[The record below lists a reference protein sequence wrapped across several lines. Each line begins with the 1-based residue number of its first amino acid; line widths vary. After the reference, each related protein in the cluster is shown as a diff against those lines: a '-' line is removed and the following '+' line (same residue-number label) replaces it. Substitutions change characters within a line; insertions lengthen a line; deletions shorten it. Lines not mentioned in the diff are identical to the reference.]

1 MKTIDCFIP
10 WQSDEQVK
18 GTLENLQA
26 EPQVQSVNFL
36 REDGPGNTRTIRYI
50 AETATAPYTL
60 LYIKYDTLQLGYH
73 ALTRLLTIAED
84 SQALM
89 MYSDHMTIGARS
101 KEQGTKENQKAE
113 QSSCSLP
120 PAPCP
125 LIDYQLGSVRDDF
138 QMGSVLLF
146 RTEVLKE
153 YVAQENLHNYQFAAL
168 YDLRLFISRKQLPLH
183 IDEFLYTEVE
193 RDTRLSGEKQ
203 FDYVDPRNR
212 SRQVEMERACTR
224 HLRAMNAYLHGD
236 EYDEVNLSEGE
247 FAVEASVIIP
257 VRNRER
263 TIEDA
268 IRSALSQETSFPFN
282 VIVIDNHS
290 TDGTTEIIERV
301 KSEELRVKSEELRV
315 KNKSN
320 NPEDKSN
327 SDSSL
332 FTLHSSLQTSDSSL
346 FTLHSSLIHL
356 IPDRNDLGIGGCWNM
371 AVHHPQV
378 GRFVVQLDSDDLY
391 SSPHTL
397 QRMVDA
403 FYAEGA
409 AMVIGSYRMCDFQL
423 NTLPPGLIDHR
434 EWTLQNGRN
443 NALRINGLGAPR
455 AFFTPVLRELQI
467 PNTSYGEDYALGLMI
482 SRRYRIG
489 RIFDEV
495 YLCRRWEGN
504 SDAALSQDKI
514 NKNNTYKDHLRTLEI
529 KARQQLNQLWQHIVT
544 EEEIDAFFQKELQ
557 EWPEAAER
565 YKALEEV
572 KSEELRVKNEN
583 NKQGS
588 EGISDS
594 SLFTLHSSLQS
605 SDSSLFTLHSSFI
618 CQWNPARIVSTG
630 AAIDK
635 KSISERPCFLCDNNR
650 PKEQHKLMT
659 EKHYQILVNPYP
671 ILPQHFTI
679 PMRRHTP
686 QSIYSSFGTLR
697 RMAWNMPK
705 HIVFY
710 NGPLC
715 GASCPDHMH
724 LQAGSRGIVPLE
736 RDWTMYEKNLRKLYP
751 LTGEQMASMEEAG
764 NVGSRPGL
772 YLLEGYACPVF
783 VIRSLPA
790 ESDSILCQ
798 RVYKALPVVG
808 DEAEPRLNIVCW
820 RQEGT
825 SSRPDEIVTLIFPR
839 SKHRPDCYY
848 AEGKEQLMIS
858 PGALDMC
865 GLFITPREQD
875 FKALTAEK
883 AAAILKEVTLSEEEL
898 KPIIESL
905 SDKPQT
911 TDPTQPPF
919 KGEEFSPF
927 KGELERVRGWV
938 GSSVSVGI
946 MKETAIR
953 FCMNNVYTAKGNEV
967 VGEQTAEYTEGG
979 IRWRDNVYQELTF
992 RPQEESLPLKGVGGS
1007 FTLHGV
1013 TIGQRFHWE
1022 RQESQTFQGIL
1033 KLVVD
1038 EDKIVA
1044 INILPVE
1051 DYLTSVISSE
1061 MKGSCSLEFLK
1072 AAAVISR
1079 SWLYAQM
1086 QRRQEKADG
1095 PAPFFSFVKGEG
1107 ESIRWYDR
1115 EDHTI
1120 FDVCADDHCQR
1131 YQGITRASNPQVAEA
1146 VNATRGQVLMYEG
1159 KICDTRFG
1167 KCCGGQTNE
1176 YQYCW
1181 ENIEVPYLR
1190 SVKDPFC
1197 NTHDTQILRQVLND
1211 YDLETRD
1218 FYEWTEELSQED
1230 IHDRITAHL
1239 KMDLGPILA
1248 LEIVEKGPGGH
1259 ISKLRI
1265 VGKEKSF
1272 IVGKELEIRRMLSA
1286 STLKSS
1292 AFTVETKN
1300 VRNSIPGRFILHGHG
1315 WGHGVG
1321 LCQIGAAVMGEQ
1333 GYSYKKIL
1341 KHYYTDVQI
1350 TKL

>member
-1 MKTIDCFIP
+1 MANRVDCFIP

-18 GTLENLQA
+18 GTLDELLADENVK
-26 EPQVQSVNFL
+26 EVNFL
-36 REDGPGNTRTIRYI
+36 REEGIGSTKTIRFI

-60 LYIKYDTLQLGYH
+60 LYCKYDALQLGYH

-89 MYSDHMTIGARS
+89 LFSDHYTLTPNGERRS
-101 KEQGTKENQKAE
+101 M
-113 QSSCSLP
+113 
-120 PAPCP
+120 P
-125 LIDYQLGSVRDDF
+125 LISCQLGSVRDDF

-193 RDTRLSGEKQ
+193 RDTRLSGQKQ

-212 SRQVEMERACTR
+212 SRQIEMERACTR
-224 HLRAMNAYLHGD
+224 HLRALNAYLHGD
-236 EYDEVNLSEGE
+236 EYDEINLSEGE
-247 FAVEASVIIP
+247 FAVEASVVIP

-263 TIEDA
+263 TIRDA
-268 IRSALSQETSFPFN
+268 IRSVLEQETTFPFN
-282 VIVIDNHS
+282 LIVVDNGS
-290 TDGTTEIIERV
+290 ADGTTEAIDEFSADERV
-301 KSEELRVKSEELRV
+301 
-315 KNKSN
+315 
-320 NPEDKSN
+320 
-327 SDSSL
+327 
-332 FTLHSSLQTSDSSL
+332 
-346 FTLHSSLIHL
+346 IHI

-391 SSPHTL
+391 SSPQTL

-434 EWTLQNGRN
+434 EWTLLNGRN

-467 PNTSYGEDYALGLMI
+467 PNTSYGYALGLMI

-489 RIFDEV
+489 RIYDEL

-529 KARQQLNQLWQHIVT
+529 KARQQLNLLWQHKVT
-544 EEEIDAFFQKELQ
+544 EEELEAFFQKELQ

-565 YKALEEV
+565 YKALEEGV
-572 KSEELRVKNEN
+572 QTKELPLGEMMMAA
-583 NKQGS
+583 Q
-588 EGISDS
+588 
-594 SLFTLHSSLQS
+594 F
-605 SDSSLFTLHSSFI
+605 
-618 CQWNPARIVSTG
+618 NPARIVSTG

-635 KSISERPCFLCDNNR
+635 KTISERPCFLCDNNR
-650 PKEQHKLMT
+650 PKKQHKLMT

-697 RMAWNMPK
+697 KMAWDMPK

-736 RDWTMYEKNLRKLYP
+736 RDWTMYEKGLRKLYP
-751 LTGEQMASMEEAG
+751 LTGEQTASMEEAG
-764 NVGSRPGL
+764 NVGSRCGL

-783 VIRSLPA
+783 VIRSLPT
-790 ESDSILCQ
+790 ESDSLLCQ
-798 RVYKALPVVG
+798 RVYKALPVIG
-808 DEAEPRLNIVCW
+808 DETEPRLNIVCW
-820 RQEGT
+820 RQEG
-825 SSRPDEIVTLIFPR
+825 SASRPDEIVTLIFPR

-848 AEGKEQLMIS
+848 AEGKEQLLIS

-875 FKALTAEK
+875 FEALTAEK
-883 AAAILKEVTLSEEEL
+883 AASILKEVTLSEEEL
-898 KPIIESL
+898 KPIITQL
-905 SDKPQT
+905 TDKAEGT
-911 TDPTQPPF
+911 ATD
-919 KGEEFSPF
+919 GEEKKDDMPAINQ
-927 KGELERVRGWV
+927 V
-938 GSSVSVGI
+938 VSVGI
-946 MKETAIR
+946 MKDTAIR
-953 FCMNNVYTAKGNEV
+953 FCMNNPYQAKGTEV
-967 VGEQTAEYTEGG
+967 TGEQIAEYTEGG
-979 IRWRDNVYQELTF
+979 IRWKDNVYQELTF
-992 RPQEESLPLKGVGGS
+992 RPQEDAAS

-1013 TIGQRFHWE
+1013 TIGQKFHWE
-1022 RQESQTFQGIL
+1022 RQESQTFSGIL

-1061 MKGSCSLEFLK
+1061 MKSSCSLEFLK

-1086 QRRQEKADG
+1086 QRRQERAG
-1095 PAPFFSFVKGEG
+1095 QPAPFFTFVKGEG

-1131 YQGITRASNPQVAEA
+1131 YQGITRANNPKVEEA
-1146 VNATRGQVLMYEG
+1146 VNATRGQVLMYDG

-1190 SVKDPFC
+1190 SVKDPYC
-1197 NTHDTQILRQVLND
+1197 NTSDKKILRQVLND

-1218 FYEWTEELSQED
+1218 FYEWTEELSQEEV
-1230 IHDRITAHL
+1230 HDRICKHL
-1239 KMDLGPILA
+1239 KMELGPIMGM
-1248 LEIVEKGPGGH
+1248 EIVEKGPGGH

-1265 VGKEKSF
+1265 VGKDKSF
-1272 IVGKELEIRRMLSA
+1272 IVGKELEIRRMLST

-1300 VRNSIPGRFILHGHG
+1300 VRGGVPQRFILHGYG

-1350 TKL
+1350 KRLS

>member
-1 MKTIDCFIP
+1 MLHIDCFIP
-10 WQSDEQVK
+10 WQSDEQA
-18 GTLENLQA
+18 GETLESLKA

-36 REDGPGNTRTIRYI
+36 REEGPGNTRTIKRI

-60 LYIKYDTLQLGYH
+60 LYCKYDTLQLGYH

-89 MYSDHMTIGARS
+89 MYSDHY
-101 KEQGTKENQKAE
+101 
-113 QSSCSLP
+113 SLSP
-120 PAPCP
+120 DGERHAMP

-138 QMGSVLLF
+138 QMGSLLLF

-193 RDTRLSGEKQ
+193 HDTRLSGEKQ

-224 HLRAMNAYLHGD
+224 HLRALNAYLHGD
-236 EYDEVNLSEGE
+236 EYDEVNFSEGE
-247 FAVEASVIIP
+247 FAVEASVVIP

-263 TIEDA
+263 TIRDA
-268 IRSALSQETSFPFN
+268 IRSVLEQETTFPFN
-282 VIVIDNHS
+282 LIVVDNGS
-290 TDGTTEIIERV
+290 TDGTTEAIDEFSADERV
-301 KSEELRVKSEELRV
+301 IHII
-315 KNKSN
+315 
-320 NPEDKSN
+320 PE
-327 SDSSL
+327 
-332 FTLHSSLQTSDSSL
+332 
-346 FTLHSSLIHL
+346 
-356 IPDRNDLGIGGCWNM
+356 RNDLGIGGCWNT
-371 AVHHPQV
+371 AVHHPLV

-391 SSPHTL
+391 SSPQTL

-489 RIFDEV
+489 RIYDEV

-529 KARQQLNQLWQHIVT
+529 KARQQLNLLWQHNVT
-544 EEEIDAFFQKELQ
+544 EEEIEAFFQKELQ
-557 EWPEAAER
+557 DWPEAAER
-565 YKALEEV
+565 YKALEEGV
-572 KSEELRVKNEN
+572 QTKELPLGE
-583 NKQGS
+583 
-588 EGISDS
+588 
-594 SLFTLHSSLQS
+594 TMMAA
-605 SDSSLFTLHSSFI
+605 
-618 CQWNPARIVSTG
+618 QWNPARIVSTG

-635 KSISERPCFLCDNNR
+635 KTISERPCFLCDNNR

-697 RMAWNMPK
+697 KMAWDMPK

-724 LQAGSRGIVPLE
+724 LQAGSRGIAPLE
-736 RDWTMYEKNLRKLYP
+736 RDWTMYEKGLRKLYP

-764 NVGSRPGL
+764 NVGNRPGL

-783 VIRSLPA
+783 VIRSLPT
-790 ESDSILCQ
+790 ESDSLLCQ
-798 RVYKALPVVG
+798 RVYKALPVIG
-808 DEAEPRLNIVCW
+808 DETEPRLNIVCW
-820 RQEGT
+820 REKGT
-825 SSRPDEIVTLIFPR
+825 ASRPDEIVTLIFPR

-848 AEGKEQLMIS
+848 AKGKEQLLIS

-875 FKALTAEK
+875 FEALTAEK
-883 AAAILKEVTLSEEEL
+883 AASILKEVTLSEEEL
-898 KPIIESL
+898 KPIITQL
-905 SDKPQT
+905 TDKAEGAA
-911 TDPTQPPF
+911 TD
-919 KGEEFSPF
+919 GEEKKDDMPAINQ
-927 KGELERVRGWV
+927 V
-938 GSSVSVGI
+938 VSVGI
-946 MKETAIR
+946 MKDTAIR
-953 FCMNNVYTAKGNEV
+953 FCMNSPYQAKGTEV
-967 VGEQTAEYTEGG
+967 TGEQIAEYTEGG
-979 IRWRDNVYQELTF
+979 IRWKDNVYQELTF
-992 RPQEESLPLKGVGGS
+992 RPQEDAAS

-1013 TIGQRFHWE
+1013 TIGQKFHWE
-1022 RQESQTFQGIL
+1022 RQESQTFSGIL

-1061 MKGSCSLEFLK
+1061 MKSSCSLEFLK

-1086 QRRQEKADG
+1086 QRRQERAG
-1095 PAPFFSFVKGEG
+1095 QPAPFFTFVKGEG

-1146 VNATRGQVLMYEG
+1146 VNATRGQVLMYDG

-1176 YQYCW
+1176 YKYCW

-1190 SVKDPFC
+1190 SVKDPYC
-1197 NTHDTQILRQVLND
+1197 NTSDKKILRQVLND

-1218 FYEWTEELSQED
+1218 FYEWTEELSQEE
-1230 IHDRITAHL
+1230 IHERITSHL
-1239 KMDLGPILA
+1239 KMDLGPILN

-1265 VGKEKSF
+1265 VGKDKAF
-1272 IVGKELEIRRMLSA
+1272 IIGKELEIRRLLST
-1286 STLKSS
+1286 SHLKSS

-1300 VRNSIPGRFILHGHG
+1300 VRGGVPQRFVLHGRG

-1321 LCQIGAAVMGEQ
+1321 LCQIGAAVMGER
-1333 GYSYKKIL
+1333 GFSYKQIL
-1341 KHYYTDVQI
+1341 KHYYTNVEI
-1350 TKL
+1350 SS

>member
-1 MKTIDCFIP
+1 MKYIDCFIP
-10 WQSDEQVK
+10 WQSDKQVK
-18 GTLENLQA
+18 DTIESLKA

-36 REDGPGNTRTIRYI
+36 REEGPGNTRTIKRI

-60 LYIKYDTLQLGYH
+60 LYCKYDTLQLGYH

-89 MYSDHMTIGARS
+89 MYSDHY
-101 KEQGTKENQKAE
+101 
-113 QSSCSLP
+113 SLSP
-120 PAPCP
+120 DGERHAMP

-138 QMGSVLLF
+138 QMGSLLLF

-193 RDTRLSGEKQ
+193 HDTRLSGEKQ

-224 HLRAMNAYLHGD
+224 HLRALNAYLHGD
-236 EYDEVNLSEGE
+236 EYDEVNFSEGE
-247 FAVEASVIIP
+247 FAVEASVVIP

-263 TIEDA
+263 TIRDA
-268 IRSALSQETSFPFN
+268 IRSVLEQETTFPFN
-282 VIVIDNHS
+282 LIVVDNGS
-290 TDGTTEIIERV
+290 TDGTTEAIDEFSADERV
-301 KSEELRVKSEELRV
+301 IHII
-315 KNKSN
+315 
-320 NPEDKSN
+320 PE
-327 SDSSL
+327 
-332 FTLHSSLQTSDSSL
+332 
-346 FTLHSSLIHL
+346 
-356 IPDRNDLGIGGCWNM
+356 RNDLGIGGCWNT
-371 AVHHPQV
+371 AVHHPLV

-391 SSPHTL
+391 SSPQTL

-455 AFFTPVLRELQI
+455 AFFTPVLRALQI

-489 RIFDEV
+489 RIYDEV

-529 KARQQLNQLWQHIVT
+529 KARQQLNLLWQHNVT
-544 EEEIDAFFQKELQ
+544 EEEIEAFFQKELQ
-557 EWPEAAER
+557 DWPEAAER
-565 YKALEEV
+565 YKALEEGV
-572 KSEELRVKNEN
+572 QTKELPFGETMMAA
-583 NKQGS
+583 Q
-588 EGISDS
+588 
-594 SLFTLHSSLQS
+594 F
-605 SDSSLFTLHSSFI
+605 
-618 CQWNPARIVSTG
+618 NPARIVSTG

-635 KSISERPCFLCDNNR
+635 KTISERPCFLCDNNR

-697 RMAWNMPK
+697 KMAWDMPK

-736 RDWTMYEKNLRKLYP
+736 RDWTMYEKGLRKLYP

-764 NVGSRPGL
+764 NVGNRPGL

-783 VIRSLPA
+783 VIRSLPT
-790 ESDSILCQ
+790 ESDSLLCQ
-798 RVYKALPVVG
+798 RVYKALPVIG
-808 DEAEPRLNIVCW
+808 DETEPRLNIVCW
-820 RQEGT
+820 REKGT
-825 SSRPDEIVTLIFPR
+825 ASRPDEIVTLIFPR

-848 AEGKEQLMIS
+848 AEGKEQLLIS

-875 FKALTAEK
+875 FEALTAEK
-883 AAAILKEVTLSEEEL
+883 AASILKEVTLSEEEL
-898 KPIIESL
+898 KPIITQL
-905 SDKPQT
+905 TDKAEET
-911 TDPTQPPF
+911 ATD
-919 KGEEFSPF
+919 GEEKKDDMPAINQ
-927 KGELERVRGWV
+927 V
-938 GSSVSVGI
+938 VSVGI
-946 MKETAIR
+946 MKDTAIR
-953 FCMNNVYTAKGNEV
+953 FCMNSPYQAKGTEV
-967 VGEQTAEYTEGG
+967 TGEQIAEYTEGG
-979 IRWRDNVYQELTF
+979 IRWKDNVYQELTF

-1013 TIGQRFHWE
+1013 TIGQKFHWE
-1022 RQESQTFQGIL
+1022 RQESQTFSGIL

-1061 MKGSCSLEFLK
+1061 MKSSCSLEFLK

-1086 QRRQEKADG
+1086 QRRQERAG
-1095 PAPFFSFVKGEG
+1095 QPAPFFTFVKGDG

-1146 VNATRGQVLMYEG
+1146 VNATRGQVLMYDG
-1159 KICDTRFG
+1159 KVCDTRFG

-1190 SVKDPFC
+1190 SVKDPYC
-1197 NTHDTQILRQVLND
+1197 NTNDTQILRQVLND
-1211 YDLETRD
+1211 YDLETHD
-1218 FYEWTEELSQED
+1218 FYEWTEELSQEE
-1230 IHDRITAHL
+1230 IHERITSHL
-1239 KMDLGPILA
+1239 KMDLGPILG

-1265 VGKEKSF
+1265 VGKDKAF
-1272 IVGKELEIRRMLSA
+1272 IIGKELEIRRLLST
-1286 STLKSS
+1286 SHLKSS
-1292 AFTVETKN
+1292 AFAVETKN
-1300 VRNSIPGRFILHGHG
+1300 VRGGVPQRFVLHGRG

-1321 LCQIGAAVMGEQ
+1321 LCQIGAAVMGER
-1333 GYSYKKIL
+1333 GFSYKQIL

-1350 TKL
+1350 KRLS

>member
-1 MKTIDCFIP
+1 MNYIDCFIP
-10 WQSDEQVK
+10 WQNDEQVK
-18 GTLENLQA
+18 GTLENLTA
-26 EPQVQSVNFL
+26 DPNVQSVNLL
-36 REDGPGNTRTIRYI
+36 REDGPGNTRTIKSI
-50 AETATAPYTL
+50 AEKATAPYTL
-60 LYIKYDTLQLGYH
+60 LYTKYDTLQLGYH
-73 ALTRLLTIAED
+73 ALTRLITIAED
-84 SQALM
+84 SGALM
-89 MYSDHMTIGARS
+89 IYSDHY
-101 KEQGTKENQKAE
+101 
-113 QSSCSLP
+113 SLTPALSEREGDESQQVP
-120 PAPCP
+120 PPLEGKGEAFP

-146 RTEVLKE
+146 RTEALKA
-153 YVAQENLHNYQFAAL
+153 YVSQENLHNYQFAAL
-168 YDLRLFISRKQLPLH
+168 YDLRLFISREQLPLH
-183 IDEFLYTEVE
+183 VDEFLYTEVE
-193 RDTRLSGEKQ
+193 HDTRLSGQKQ

-212 SRQVEMERACTR
+212 NRQVEMERACTR
-224 HLRAMNAYLHGD
+224 HLRALNAYLHGD
-236 EYDEVNLSEGE
+236 EYDEVNFSEGE
-247 FAVEASVIIP
+247 FAVEASVVIP

-263 TIEDA
+263 TIRDA
-268 IRSALSQETSFPFN
+268 IRSALTQETTFPFN

-290 TDGTTEIIERV
+290 TDGTTEVIEKV
-301 KSEELRVKSEELRV
+301 
-315 KNKSN
+315 
-320 NPEDKSN
+320 
-327 SDSSL
+327 
-332 FTLHSSLQTSDSSL
+332 QSDSSL
-346 FTLHSSLIHL
+346 FTLHSSLIHI
-356 IPDRNDLGIGGCWNM
+356 IPERNDLGIGGCWNT
-371 AVHHPQV
+371 AVHHPLV

-489 RIFDEV
+489 RIYDEV

-529 KARQQLNQLWQHIVT
+529 KARQQLNLLWQHNVT
-544 EEEIDAFFQKELQ
+544 EEEIEAFFQKELE

-565 YKALEEV
+565 YKALENV
-572 KSEELRVKNEN
+572 QTK
-583 NKQGS
+583 
-588 EGISDS
+588 
-594 SLFTLHSSLQS
+594 TLAWGQEAMPNVQCSM
-605 SDSSLFTLHSSFI
+605 FNV
-618 CQWNPARIVSTG
+618 QWNPARIVST
-630 AAIDK
+630 AASIDK

-679 PMRRHTP
+679 PMRRHRP

-697 RMAWNMPK
+697 KMAWDMPK

-736 RDWTMYEKNLRKLYP
+736 RDWTMYEKDLKKLYP

-790 ESDSILCQ
+790 ESDSLLCQ
-798 RVYKALPVVG
+798 RVYKALPIVG
-808 DEAEPRLNIVCW
+808 DESEPRLNIVCW

-883 AAAILKEVTLSEEEL
+883 AVSILQEVTLSEEEL

-905 SDKPQT
+905 S
-911 TDPTQPPF
+911 PTLS
-919 KGEEFSPF
+919 KGEGEEFQHITPPLEG
-927 KGELERVRGWV
+927 KGEAV
-938 GSSVSVGI
+938 GSVSVGI
-946 MKETAIR
+946 MKDAVIR
-953 FCMNNVYTAKGNEV
+953 FCMNSPYQAKGNEV
-967 VGEQTAEYTEGG
+967 EGEQVAEYTDGG
-979 IRWRDNVYQELTF
+979 IRWQDNVYQELTF
-992 RPQEESLPLKGVGGS
+992 RGEGS
-1007 FTLHGV
+1007 FTLHNV
-1013 TIGQRFHWE
+1013 TIGQKFHWE
-1022 RQESQTFQGIL
+1022 RQESQTFSGIL

-1061 MKGSCSLEFLK
+1061 MKSSSSLEFLK

-1086 QRRQEKADG
+1086 QRRQERAG
-1095 PAPFFSFVKGEG
+1095 QPAPFFSFVKGDG

-1131 YQGITRASNPQVAEA
+1131 YQGITRASNPKVIEA
-1146 VNATRGQVLMYEG
+1146 VNATRGQVLMYDG

-1167 KCCGGQTNE
+1167 KCCGGRTNE
-1176 YQYCW
+1176 FQYCW

-1190 SVKDPFC
+1190 SVQDPFC
-1197 NTHDTQILRQVLND
+1197 NTSDKKILRQVLND

-1218 FYEWTEELSQED
+1218 FYEWTEELSQEE
-1230 IHDRITAHL
+1230 IHDRICKHL
-1239 KMDLGPILA
+1239 KMELGPILGM
-1248 LEIVEKGPGGH
+1248 EIVEKGPGGH

-1265 VGKEKSF
+1265 VGQEKSF
-1272 IVGKELEIRRMLSA
+1272 VVGKELEIRRMLST
-1286 STLKSS
+1286 SHLKSS

-1300 VRNSIPGRFILHGHG
+1300 VRNGVPGRFILHGRG

-1333 GYSYKKIL
+1333 GYSYKQIL
-1341 KHYYTDVQI
+1341 KHYYTGAEI
-1350 TKL
+1350 SS

>member
-1 MKTIDCFIP
+1 MINSIDCFIP

-18 GTLENLQA
+18 GTLENLKSD
-26 EPQVQSVNFL
+26 PNVRDVYFL
-36 REDGPGNTRTIRYI
+36 REDGPGNTQTIKRI
-50 AETATAPYTL
+50 AEKATAPYTL
-60 LYIKYDTLQLGYH
+60 LYCKYDTLQLGYH

-84 SQALM
+84 SRALM
-89 MYSDHMTIGARS
+89 MYSDHY
-101 KEQGTKENQKAE
+101 QKAPL
-113 QSSCSLP
+113 QTSPQGGKLSGVQLSSSGEEAVP
-120 PAPCP
+120 IP

-153 YVAQENLHNYQFAAL
+153 YVSQENLHPYQFAAL

-183 IDEFLYTEVE
+183 VDEFLYTEVE
-193 RDTRLSGEKQ
+193 HDTRLSGQKQ

-212 SRQVEMERACTR
+212 ARQVEMERACTR
-224 HLRAMNAYLHGD
+224 HLRALNAYLHGD
-236 EYDEVNLSEGE
+236 EYDEVKFTEGE
-247 FAVEASVIIP
+247 FAVEASVVIP

-268 IRSALSQETSFPFN
+268 IRSALMQETTFPFN

-290 TDGTTEIIERV
+290 TDGTTEKIA
-301 KSEELRVKSEELRV
+301 
-315 KNKSN
+315 
-320 NPEDKSN
+320 
-327 SDSSL
+327 
-332 FTLHSSLQTSDSSL
+332 SLQ
-346 FTLHSSLIHL
+346 FPSLIHI
-356 IPDRNDLGIGGCWNM
+356 IPDRDDLGIGGCWNT

-391 SSPHTL
+391 SSPQTL

-409 AMVIGSYRMCDFQL
+409 AMVIGSYRMCDFEL

-434 EWTLQNGRN
+434 EWTLHNGRN

-489 RIFDEV
+489 RIYDEV

-529 KARQQLNQLWQHIVT
+529 KARQQLNLLWQHNVT
-544 EEEIDAFFQKELQ
+544 DDEIEAFFHKELV

-565 YKALEEV
+565 YKALENV
-572 KSEELRVKNEN
+572 RTRCL
-583 NKQGS
+583 
-588 EGISDS
+588 
-594 SLFTLHSSLQS
+594 S
-605 SDSSLFTLHSSFI
+605 SDPSPRGGDVLPALQAQTEGGGLFV
-618 CQWNPARIVSTG
+618 QWNPARIVSTG

-679 PMRRHTP
+679 PMRRHRP

-697 RMAWNMPK
+697 RMAWNMPR

-751 LTGEQMASMEEAG
+751 LTGEQMATMEEAG
-764 NVGSRPGL
+764 NVGSRMGL

-790 ESDSILCQ
+790 ESDSLLCQ
-798 RVYKALPVVG
+798 RVYKALPIVG

-848 AEGKEQLMIS
+848 AEGTEQLLIS

-875 FKALTAEK
+875 FNALTAEK
-883 AAAILKEVTLSEEEL
+883 AQAILQEVTLNAEEL

-905 SDKPQT
+905 TDRQPTSDSP
-911 TDPTQPPF
+911 
-919 KGEEFSPF
+919 EEEKMKAPSQGGLVKVDF
-927 KGELERVRGWV
+927 
-938 GSSVSVGI
+938 VSVGI
-946 MKETAIR
+946 MKDSVIR
-953 FCMNNVYTAKGNEV
+953 FCMNGLYQAKGNEV
-967 VGEQTAEYTEGG
+967 VGEQIAEYTEGG
-979 IRWRDNVYQELTF
+979 IRWQDNVYQELTF
-992 RPQEESLPLKGVGGS
+992 RGEGS
-1007 FTLHGV
+1007 FTLHNV
-1013 TIGQRFHWE
+1013 TIGQKFHWE
-1022 RQESQTFQGIL
+1022 RQESQTFSGIL

-1061 MKGSCSLEFLK
+1061 MKSSCSLEFLK

-1086 QRRQEKADG
+1086 QRRQERAG
-1095 PAPFFSFVKGEG
+1095 QPATFFSFVKGEG

-1146 VNATRGQVLMYEG
+1146 VNETRGQVLVYDG
-1159 KICDTRFG
+1159 RICDTRFG
-1167 KCCGGQTNE
+1167 KCCGGRTNE
-1176 YQYCW
+1176 FQYCW
-1181 ENIEVPYLR
+1181 ENISVPYLR
-1190 SVKDPFC
+1190 SVQDPFC
-1197 NTHDTQILRQVLND
+1197 NTNDRKILRQVLND

-1218 FYEWTEELSQED
+1218 FYEWTEKLSQEE
-1230 IHDRITAHL
+1230 IHDLITKHL
-1239 KMDLGPILA
+1239 KMELGPILGM
-1248 LEIVEKGPGGH
+1248 EIVEKGPGGH

-1265 VGKEKSF
+1265 VGGEKSF
-1272 IVGKELEIRRMLSA
+1272 VVGKELEIRRMLST

-1300 VRNSIPGRFILHGHG
+1300 VQDGVPQCFVLHGRG

-1333 GYSYKKIL
+1333 DYSYKQIL
-1341 KHYYTDVQI
+1341 AHYYTGAKI
-1350 TKL
+1350 SS

>member
-1 MKTIDCFIP
+1 MANRIDCFIP

-18 GTLENLQA
+18 GTLDELLADENVK
-26 EPQVQSVNFL
+26 EVNFL
-36 REDGPGNTRTIRYI
+36 REEGIGSTKTIRFI

-60 LYIKYDTLQLGYH
+60 LYCKYDALQLGYH

-89 MYSDHMTIGARS
+89 LFSDHYTLTPNGERRS
-101 KEQGTKENQKAE
+101 M
-113 QSSCSLP
+113 
-120 PAPCP
+120 P
-125 LIDYQLGSVRDDF
+125 LISCQLGSVRDDF

-193 RDTRLSGEKQ
+193 RDTRLSGQKQ

-212 SRQVEMERACTR
+212 SRQIEMERACTR
-224 HLRAMNAYLHGD
+224 HLRALNAYLHGD
-236 EYDEVNLSEGE
+236 EYDEINLSEGE
-247 FAVEASVIIP
+247 FAVEASVVIP

-263 TIEDA
+263 TIRDA
-268 IRSALSQETSFPFN
+268 IRSVLEQETTFPFN
-282 VIVIDNHS
+282 LIVVDNGS
-290 TDGTTEIIERV
+290 ADGTTEAIDEFSADERV
-301 KSEELRVKSEELRV
+301 
-315 KNKSN
+315 
-320 NPEDKSN
+320 
-327 SDSSL
+327 
-332 FTLHSSLQTSDSSL
+332 
-346 FTLHSSLIHL
+346 IHI

-391 SSPHTL
+391 SSPQTL

-434 EWTLQNGRN
+434 EWTLLNGRN

-489 RIFDEV
+489 RIYDEL

-529 KARQQLNQLWQHIVT
+529 KARQQLNLLWQHKVT
-544 EEEIDAFFQKELQ
+544 EEELEAFFQKELQ

-565 YKALEEV
+565 YKALEEGV
-572 KSEELRVKNEN
+572 QTKELPLGEMMMAA
-583 NKQGS
+583 Q
-588 EGISDS
+588 
-594 SLFTLHSSLQS
+594 F
-605 SDSSLFTLHSSFI
+605 
-618 CQWNPARIVSTG
+618 NPARIVSTG

-635 KSISERPCFLCDNNR
+635 KTISERPCFLCDNNR
-650 PKEQHKLMT
+650 PKKQHKLMT

-697 RMAWNMPK
+697 KMAWDMPK

-736 RDWTMYEKNLRKLYP
+736 RDWTMYEKGLRKLYP
-751 LTGEQMASMEEAG
+751 LTGEQTASMEEAG
-764 NVGSRPGL
+764 NVGSRCGL

-783 VIRSLPA
+783 VIRSLPT
-790 ESDSILCQ
+790 ESDSLLCQ
-798 RVYKALPVVG
+798 RVYKALPVIG
-808 DEAEPRLNIVCW
+808 DETEPRLNIVCW
-820 RQEGT
+820 RQEG
-825 SSRPDEIVTLIFPR
+825 SASRPDEIVTLIFPR

-848 AEGKEQLMIS
+848 AEGKEQLLIS

-875 FKALTAEK
+875 FEALTAEK
-883 AAAILKEVTLSEEEL
+883 AASILKEVTLSEEEL
-898 KPIIESL
+898 KPIITQL
-905 SDKPQT
+905 TDKAEGT
-911 TDPTQPPF
+911 ATD
-919 KGEEFSPF
+919 GEEKKDDMPAINQ
-927 KGELERVRGWV
+927 V
-938 GSSVSVGI
+938 VSVGI
-946 MKETAIR
+946 MKDTAIR
-953 FCMNNVYTAKGNEV
+953 FCMNNPYQAKGTEV
-967 VGEQTAEYTEGG
+967 TGEQIAEYTEGG
-979 IRWRDNVYQELTF
+979 IRWKDNVYQELTF
-992 RPQEESLPLKGVGGS
+992 RPQEDAAS

-1013 TIGQRFHWE
+1013 TIGQKFHWE
-1022 RQESQTFQGIL
+1022 RQESQTFSGIL

-1061 MKGSCSLEFLK
+1061 MKSSCSLEFLK

-1086 QRRQEKADG
+1086 QRRQERAG
-1095 PAPFFSFVKGEG
+1095 QPAPFFTFVKGEG

-1131 YQGITRASNPQVAEA
+1131 YQGITRANNPKVEEA
-1146 VNATRGQVLMYEG
+1146 VNATRGQVLMYDG

-1190 SVKDPFC
+1190 SVKDPYC
-1197 NTHDTQILRQVLND
+1197 NTSDKKILRQVLND

-1218 FYEWTEELSQED
+1218 FYEWTEELSQEEV
-1230 IHDRITAHL
+1230 HDRICKHL
-1239 KMDLGPILA
+1239 KMELGPIMGM
-1248 LEIVEKGPGGH
+1248 EIVEKGPGGH

-1265 VGKEKSF
+1265 VGKDKSF
-1272 IVGKELEIRRMLSA
+1272 IVGKELEIRRMLST

-1300 VRNSIPGRFILHGHG
+1300 VRGGVPQRFILHGYG

-1350 TKL
+1350 KRLS

>member
-1 MKTIDCFIP
+1 MVNCIDCFIP

-18 GTLENLQA
+18 GTLENLTA
-26 EPQVQSVNFL
+26 DPNVQSVNLL
-36 REDGPGNTRTIRYI
+36 REEGPGDTRTIKRI
-50 AETATAPYTL
+50 AEKATAPYTL
-60 LYIKYDTLQLGYH
+60 LYTKYDTLELGYH

-89 MYSDHMTIGARS
+89 IYADHWKKEGAD
-101 KEQGTKENQKAE
+101 
-113 QSSCSLP
+113 SLSP
-120 PAPCP
+120 VPCP
-125 LIDYQLGSVRDDF
+125 LIDCQLGSVRDDF

-146 RTEVLKE
+146 RSEVLKE
-153 YVAQENLHNYQFAAL
+153 YVSQENLHPYQFAAL

-183 IDEFLYTEVE
+183 VDEFLYTEVE
-193 RDTRLSGEKQ
+193 HDTRLSGQKQ

-212 SRQVEMERACTR
+212 TRQVEMERACTR
-224 HLRAMNAYLHGD
+224 HLRALNAYLHGD
-236 EYDEVNLSEGE
+236 EYDEVNLNEGD

-290 TDGTTEIIERV
+290 TDGTTETIERM
-301 KSEELRVKSEELRV
+301 KNEERRI
-315 KNKSN
+315 KNNSN
-320 NPEDKSN
+320 LLEDKSN

-332 FTLHSSLQTSDSSL
+332 S
-346 FTLHSSLIHL
+346 TLHSSLIHI
-356 IPDRNDLGIGGCWNM
+356 IPERDDLGIGGCWNM
-371 AVHHPQV
+371 AIHHPMV

-391 SSPHTL
+391 SSPQTL

-482 SRRYRIG
+482 SRRYRIA
-489 RIFDEV
+489 RIYDEV

-504 SDAALSQDKI
+504 SDAALSQEKI
-514 NKNNTYKDHLRTLEI
+514 NRNNTYKDHLRSLEI
-529 KARQQLNQLWQHIVT
+529 MARQQLNLLWQHKVT
-544 EEEIDAFFQKELQ
+544 NEEIEAFFQKELQ
-557 EWPEAAER
+557 EWQEAAER
-565 YKALEEV
+565 YKALEDV
-572 KSEELRVKNEN
+572 QTKTLIWG
-583 NKQGS
+583 QGT
-588 EGISDS
+588 EGKEQE
-594 SLFTLHSSLQS
+594 TM
-605 SDSSLFTLHSSFI
+605 FI
-618 CQWNPARIVSTG
+618 VQWNPARIVST
-630 AAIDK
+630 AAVIDEE
-635 KSISERPCFLCDNNR
+635 SISQRPCFLCDNNR

-671 ILPQHFTI
+671 ILPEHFTI
-679 PMRRHTP
+679 PMRRHRP

-697 RMAWNMPK
+697 RMAWDMPH

-736 RDWTMYEKNLRKLYP
+736 RDWTMYEKDLKKLYP
-751 LTGEQMASMEEAG
+751 LTSEQMASMEEAG

-790 ESDSILCQ
+790 ESDSLLCQ
-798 RVYKALPVVG
+798 RVYKALPIIG
-808 DEAEPRLNIVCW
+808 NESEPRLNIVCW

-875 FKALTAEK
+875 FKAMTAER
-883 AAAILKEVTLSEEEL
+883 AQAILQEVTMSEEEL
-898 KPIIESL
+898 KPIIEEL
-905 SDKPQT
+905 
-911 TDPTQPPF
+911 TDSPS
-919 KGEEFSPF
+919 KGEEPEQNVSS
-927 KGELERVRGWV
+927 KGDWEG
-938 GSSVSVGI
+938 SVSVGI
-946 MKETAIR
+946 MKDTVIR
-953 FCMNNVYTAKGNEV
+953 FCMNSSYHAKGTEV
-967 VGEQTAEYTEGG
+967 TGEQTAEYTDGG
-979 IRWRDNVYQELTF
+979 IRWKDNVYRELTF
-992 RPQEESLPLKGVGGS
+992 RPQEEGAS
-1007 FTLHGV
+1007 FTLHNV
-1013 TIGQRFHWE
+1013 TIGQKFHWE
-1022 RQESQTFQGIL
+1022 RQESQTFCGIL

-1061 MKGSCSLEFLK
+1061 MKSSCSLEFLK
-1072 AAAVISR
+1072 ASAVISR

-1086 QRRQEKADG
+1086 QRRQERAG
-1095 PAPFFSFVKGEG
+1095 QPAPFFSFVKGDG

-1131 YQGITRASNPQVAEA
+1131 YQGITRAGNPQVVEA
-1146 VNATRGQVLMYEG
+1146 VNATRGQVLMYDG
-1159 KICDTRFG
+1159 NICDTRFG
-1167 KCCGGQTNE
+1167 KCCGGRTNE
-1176 YQYCW
+1176 FQYCW
-1181 ENIEVPYLR
+1181 ENINVPYLR
-1190 SVKDPFC
+1190 SVQDPFC
-1197 NTHDTQILRQVLND
+1197 NTTNRKILRQVLND

-1218 FYEWTEELSQED
+1218 FYEWTEELSQEE
-1230 IHDRITAHL
+1230 IHELICKHL
-1239 KMDLGPILA
+1239 KMELGPILG

-1259 ISKLRI
+1259 ISKLRV
-1265 VGKEKSF
+1265 VGQEKSF
-1272 IVGKELEIRRMLSA
+1272 VVGKELEIRRMLST
-1286 STLKSS
+1286 SHLKSS

-1300 VRNSIPGRFILHGHG
+1300 VRGGIPQRFILHGRG

-1333 GYSYKKIL
+1333 GYSYKQIL
-1341 KHYYTDVQI
+1341 KHYYTGVQI
-1350 TKL
+1350 KRLKISDS

>member
-101 KEQGTKENQKAE
+101 KEQGAKENQEAE

-224 HLRAMNAYLHGD
+224 HLRALNAYLHGD

-301 KSEELRVKSEELRV
+301 KSEELRVK
-315 KNKSN
+315 NKSN

-327 SDSSL
+327 
-332 FTLHSSLQTSDSSL
+332 SDSSL

-544 EEEIDAFFQKELQ
+544 EEEIEAFFQKELQ

-572 KSEELRVKNEN
+572 KSEELRVKSEELRVKNES

-594 SLFTLHSSLQS
+594 SFFTLHSSLQS

-848 AEGKEQLMIS
+848 AEGKEQLLIS

-911 TDPTQPPF
+911 TDPTQPPL

-1007 FTLHGV
+1007 FTLHDV

-1079 SWLYAQM
+1079 SWLHAQM

-1197 NTHDTQILRQVLND
+1197 NTHDKKILSQVLND

-1341 KHYYTDVQI
+1341 KHYYTDAQI

>member
-1 MKTIDCFIP
+1 MVKNTIDCFIP
-10 WQSDEQVK
+10 YESDEQVM
-18 GTLENLQA
+18 GTTQNLQA
-26 EPQVQSVNFL
+26 DSNVQSINFL
-36 REDGPGNTRTIRYI
+36 RDKNPFGTRAIRYI

-60 LYIKYDTLQLGYH
+60 LYTKYDTLQLGYH

-89 MYSDHMTIGARS
+89 MYSDHYQVKSEELRVKNKSNNSEDNSNSDSSSQSAGAG
-101 KEQGTKENQKAE
+101 GTLFTLH
-113 QSSCSLP
+113 SSLEP
-120 PAPCP
+120 LR

-138 QMGSVLLF
+138 QMGSVLFF

-153 YVAQENLHNYQFAAL
+153 YVAQENLHNYQYAGL
-168 YDLRLFISRKQLPLH
+168 YDLRLYISRKQLPLH

-193 RDTRLSGEKQ
+193 RDTRLSGQKQ

-212 SRQVEMERACTR
+212 ARQVEMERACTR
-224 HLRAMNAYLHGD
+224 HLRALNAYLHGN

-247 FAVEASVIIP
+247 FAVEASVVIP

-301 KSEELRVKSEELRV
+301 KSEELRVKS
-315 KNKSN
+315 
-320 NPEDKSN
+320 
-327 SDSSL
+327 
-332 FTLHSSLQTSDSSL
+332 
-346 FTLHSSLIHL
+346 LIHL
-356 IPDRNDLGIGGCWNM
+356 IPDRNDLGIGGCWNL

-434 EWTLQNGRN
+434 EWTLMNGRN

-455 AFFTPVLRELQI
+455 AFFTPVLRKLQI

-489 RIFDEV
+489 RIYDEV

-529 KARQQLNQLWQHIVT
+529 KARQQLNQLWQHKVT

-565 YKALEEV
+565 YKALEEQTLSRPLPYRE
-572 KSEELRVKNEN
+572 KSSNH
-583 NKQGS
+583 QTI
-588 EGISDS
+588 EGEKVS
-594 SLFTLHSSLQS
+594 SPLPARDRLGDGPT
-605 SDSSLFTLHSSFI
+605 FI
-618 CQWNPARIVSTG
+618 AQWNPARIVSTG

-697 RMAWNMPK
+697 RMAWDMPK

-751 LTGEQMASMEEAG
+751 LTGEQTATMEEAG
-764 NVGSRPGL
+764 NVGSRCGL

-783 VIRSLPA
+783 VIRSMPA

-798 RVYKALPVVG
+798 RVYKALPIVG
-808 DEAEPRLNIVCW
+808 DETEPRLNIVCW

-848 AEGKEQLMIS
+848 AEGEEQLLIS

-919 KGEEFSPF
+919 KGEEISPF
-927 KGELERVRGWV
+927 KGELERVCGWV

-946 MKETAIR
+946 MKAPVIR
-953 FCMNNVYTAKGNEV
+953 FCINGTYQAKGTEV
-967 VGEQTAEYTEGG
+967 TGEQTAEYTEGG
-979 IRWRDNVYQELTF
+979 IRWQGNVYQELKF
-992 RPQEESLPLKGVGGS
+992 KGDAS

-1061 MKGSCSLEFLK
+1061 MKSSCSLEFLK

-1086 QRRQEKADG
+1086 QRRQERADG

-1146 VNATRGQVLMYEG
+1146 VNATRGQVLMYDG

-1197 NTHDTQILRQVLND
+1197 NTHDKKILRQVLND
-1211 YDLETRD
+1211 YDLETQD
-1218 FYEWTEELSQED
+1218 FFEWTEELSQEEM
-1230 IHDRITAHL
+1230 HERITEHL
-1239 KMDLGPILA
+1239 KMDLGAILA

-1265 VGKEKSF
+1265 VGQEKSF
-1272 IVGKELEIRRMLSA
+1272 VVGKELEIRRMLST

-1292 AFTVETKN
+1292 AFTIEPKFRLRPNEAKN
-1300 VRNSIPGRFILHGHG
+1300 VRGGIPSRFILHGHG

-1333 GYSYKKIL
+1333 GYSYEQIL
-1341 KHYYTDVQI
+1341 QHYYTGAIISRKSPAEEV
-1350 TKL
+1350 

>member
-1 MKTIDCFIP
+1 MNQIDCFIP
-10 WQSDEQVK
+10 WQSDEQVR

-26 EPQVQSVNFL
+26 EPEVQSINFL
-36 REDGPGNTRTIRYI
+36 REEGPGNTRTIRRI

-73 ALTRLLTIAED
+73 ALNRLLTIAED
-84 SQALM
+84 SKALM
-89 MYSDHMTIGARS
+89 IYSDHWKTEGARS
-101 KEQGTKENQKAE
+101 KEQGARDNILPQ
-113 QSSCSLP
+113 QFSCPLP

-138 QMGSVLLF
+138 QLGSVLLF
-146 RTEVLKE
+146 RTEAIKA
-153 YVAQENLHNYQFAAL
+153 YMAQENLHNYQYAAL
-168 YDLRLFISRKQLPLH
+168 YDLRLFISREQLPLH
-183 IDEFLYTEVE
+183 VDEFLYTEVE
-193 RDTRLSGEKQ
+193 HDTRLSGQKQ

-224 HLRAMNAYLHGD
+224 HLRALNAYLHGD
-236 EYDEVNLSEGE
+236 EYDEVNFSEGN
-247 FAVEASVIIP
+247 FAVEASVVIP

-263 TIEDA
+263 TIRDA
-268 IRSALSQETSFPFN
+268 IRSVLEQETSFPFN
-282 VIVIDNHS
+282 LIIVDNGS
-290 TDGTTEIIERV
+290 TDGTTEAIDEFAGDERV
-301 KSEELRVKSEELRV
+301 IHII
-315 KNKSN
+315 
-320 NPEDKSN
+320 PERS
-327 SDSSL
+327 
-332 FTLHSSLQTSDSSL
+332 
-346 FTLHSSLIHL
+346 
-356 IPDRNDLGIGGCWNM
+356 DLGIGGCWNT
-371 AVHHPQV
+371 AVHHPLV

-391 SSPHTL
+391 SSPQTL

-403 FYAEGA
+403 FYTEGA

-455 AFFTPVLRELQI
+455 AFFTPVLCELQI
-467 PNTSYGEDYALGLMI
+467 PNTRYGEDYALGLMI

-489 RIFDEV
+489 RIYDEV

-529 KARQQLNQLWQHIVT
+529 KARQQLNLLWQHEVT
-544 EEEIDAFFQKELQ
+544 EEEIEAFFQKELE
-557 EWPEAAER
+557 EWQEAAER
-565 YKALEEV
+565 YKVLEEV
-572 KSEELRVKNEN
+572 QTKEIQLGEV
-583 NKQGS
+583 
-588 EGISDS
+588 
-594 SLFTLHSSLQS
+594 TLAA
-605 SDSSLFTLHSSFI
+605 
-618 CQWNPARIVSTG
+618 QWNPARIVSTG
-630 AAIDK
+630 ASIDK
-635 KSISERPCFLCDNNR
+635 KTISERSCFLCDKNR

-679 PMRRHTP
+679 PMRRHSP

-697 RMAWNMPK
+697 KMAWNMPR

-736 RDWTMYEKNLRKLYP
+736 RDWTMYEKGLRKLYP
-751 LTGEQMASMEEAG
+751 LTGEQAASMEEAG
-764 NVGSRPGL
+764 NVGSRCGL

-783 VIRSLPA
+783 VIRSMPA
-790 ESDSILCQ
+790 ESDSLLCQ
-798 RVYKALPVVG
+798 RVYKALPIVG
-808 DEAEPRLNIVCW
+808 DETEPRLNIVCW

-825 SSRPDEIVTLIFPR
+825 SSRPDELVTLIFPR

-848 AEGKEQLMIS
+848 AEGKDQLLIS

-875 FKALTAEK
+875 FNALTAEK
-883 AAAILKEVTLSEEEL
+883 AEAILREVTLNEEDL
-898 KPIIESL
+898 KPVIETL
-905 SDKPQT
+905 TDIQT
-911 TDPTQPPF
+911 PSNSPVE
-919 KGEEFSPF
+919 GENQEASPSR
-927 KGELERVRGWV
+927 GGLEG
-938 GSSVSVGI
+938 SVSVGI
-946 MKETAIR
+946 MKASTIR
-953 FCMNNVYTAKGNEV
+953 FCMNSPYHAKGTEV
-967 VGEQTAEYTEGG
+967 LGEQVAEYTDGG
-979 IRWRDNVYQELTF
+979 IRWKDNVYQELTF
-992 RPQEESLPLKGVGGS
+992 RGEGS

-1013 TIGQRFHWE
+1013 TIGQKFHWE
-1022 RQESQTFQGIL
+1022 RQESQTFSGIL

-1061 MKGSCSLEFLK
+1061 MKSSCSLEFLK

-1086 QRRQEKADG
+1086 QRRQEHAEQA
-1095 PAPFFSFVKGEG
+1095 APFFSFVKGEG

-1131 YQGITRASNPQVAEA
+1131 YQGITRASNPKVAEA
-1146 VNATRGQVLMYEG
+1146 VNATRGQVLMYDG

-1176 YQYCW
+1176 FQYCW

-1197 NTHDTQILRQVLND
+1197 NTSDTKILRQVLND

-1218 FYEWTEELSQED
+1218 FYEWTEELSQEEA
-1230 IHDRITAHL
+1230 HDLITKHL
-1239 KMDLGPILA
+1239 KMDLGPILGM
-1248 LEIVEKGPGGH
+1248 EIVEKGPGGH

-1272 IVGKELEIRRMLSA
+1272 IVGKELEIRRMLST
-1286 STLKSS
+1286 SHLKSS
-1292 AFTVETKN
+1292 AFTVEPQDIQN
-1300 VRNSIPGRFILHGHG
+1300 GIPGRFVLHGRG

-1341 KHYYTDVQI
+1341 KHYYTGAQI
-1350 TKL
+1350 RSL

>member
-1 MKTIDCFIP
+1 MSKIDCFIP
-10 WQSDEQVK
+10 WQSDEQVRE
-18 GTLENLQA
+18 TLESLKADEN
-26 EPQVQSVNFL
+26 VQSVNFL
-36 REDGPGNTRTIRYI
+36 REEDPGNTKTIKRI
-50 AETATAPYTL
+50 AETASAPYTL
-60 LYIKYDTLQLGYH
+60 LYTKYDSLQLGYH

-84 SQALM
+84 SGAQM
-89 MYSDHMTIGARS
+89 IYSDHW
-101 KEQGTKENQKAE
+101 
-113 QSSCSLP
+113 SLTP
-120 PAPCP
+120 DGERRAMP
-125 LIDYQLGSVRDDF
+125 LADYQLGSVRDDF

-146 RTEVLKE
+146 RTEALKA
-153 YVAQENLHNYQFAAL
+153 YAAQENLHNYQFAAL
-168 YDLRLFISRKQLPLH
+168 YDLRLFISREQLPLH
-183 IDEFLYTEVE
+183 VDEFLYTEVE
-193 RDTRLSGEKQ
+193 HDTRLSGQKQ

-224 HLRAMNAYLHGD
+224 HLRALNAYLHGD
-236 EYDEVNLSEGE
+236 EYDEVNFNEGE
-247 FAVEASVIIP
+247 FAVEASVVIP

-263 TIEDA
+263 TIRDA
-268 IRSALSQETSFPFN
+268 IRSVLEQETSFPFN
-282 VIVIDNHS
+282 LIVVDNGS
-290 TDGTTEIIERV
+290 TDGTTEAIHEFKDDERV
-301 KSEELRVKSEELRV
+301 IHII
-315 KNKSN
+315 
-320 NPEDKSN
+320 PER
-327 SDSSL
+327 
-332 FTLHSSLQTSDSSL
+332 T
-346 FTLHSSLIHL
+346 
-356 IPDRNDLGIGGCWNM
+356 DLGIGGCWNM
-371 AVHHPQV
+371 AVHHPLV

-391 SSPHTL
+391 SSPKTL

-455 AFFTPVLRELQI
+455 AFFTPVLRDLQI

-489 RIFDEV
+489 RIYDEV

-504 SDAALSQDKI
+504 SDAALGQDKI

-529 KARQQLNQLWQHIVT
+529 KARQQLNLLWQHKVNSD
-544 EEEIDAFFQKELQ
+544 EIEDFFKKELE
-557 EWPEAAER
+557 EWQEAAER

-572 KSEELRVKNEN
+572 KTKELQVGEV
-583 NKQGS
+583 
-588 EGISDS
+588 
-594 SLFTLHSSLQS
+594 TLGA
-605 SDSSLFTLHSSFI
+605 
-618 CQWNPARIVSTG
+618 QWNPARIVSTG
-630 AAIDK
+630 ASIDK
-635 KSISERPCFLCDNNR
+635 KTISERPCFLCDNNR

-697 RMAWNMPK
+697 KMAWDMPK

-736 RDWTMYEKNLRKLYP
+736 RDWTMYEKGLRKLYP

-790 ESDSILCQ
+790 ESDSLLCQ

-808 DEAEPRLNIVCW
+808 DEIEPRLNIVCW

-848 AEGKEQLMIS
+848 AEGKEQLLIS

-883 AAAILKEVTLSEEEL
+883 AQAILQEVTLSEEEL
-898 KPIIESL
+898 KPIIAQL
-905 SDKPQT
+905 TDKP
-911 TDPTQPPF
+911 
-919 KGEEFSPF
+919 EETVVEDEKKQENLPNVNQ
-927 KGELERVRGWV
+927 E
-938 GSSVSVGI
+938 VSVGI
-946 MKETAIR
+946 MKDAVIR
-953 FCMNNVYTAKGNEV
+953 FCMNSPYQAKGTEV
-967 VGEQTAEYTEGG
+967 TGEQVAEYTDGG

-992 RPQEESLPLKGVGGS
+992 RGEGS

-1013 TIGQRFHWE
+1013 TIGQKFHWE
-1022 RQESQTFQGIL
+1022 RQESQTFSGIL

-1061 MKGSCSLEFLK
+1061 MKSSSSLEFLK

-1086 QRRQEKADG
+1086 QRRLEHAEQA
-1095 PAPFFSFVKGEG
+1095 APFFTFVKGEG

-1131 YQGITRASNPQVAEA
+1131 YQGITRASNPRVAEA
-1146 VNATRGQVLMYEG
+1146 VSATRGQVLMYDG

-1197 NTHDTQILRQVLND
+1197 NTNDTKILRQVLND

-1218 FYEWTEELSQED
+1218 FYEWTEELSQEE
-1230 IHDRITAHL
+1230 IHDRICKHL
-1239 KMDLGPILA
+1239 KMELGPILGM
-1248 LEIVEKGPGGH
+1248 EIVEKGPGGH

-1272 IVGKELEIRRMLSA
+1272 VVGKELEIRRMLST
-1286 STLKSS
+1286 SHLKSS

-1300 VRNSIPGRFILHGHG
+1300 VRGGVPQRFILHGRG

-1341 KHYYTDVQI
+1341 KHYYTGALI
-1350 TKL
+1350 KSL

>member
-1 MKTIDCFIP
+1 MVNCIDCFIP
-10 WQSDEQVK
+10 CGSDDQVRE
-18 GTLENLQA
+18 TLEGLQA
-26 EPQVQSVNFL
+26 EPEVQSINFL
-36 REDGPGNTRTIRYI
+36 PAEGPGNTRTIKRI

-60 LYIKYDTLQLGYH
+60 LYCKYDTLRLGYH
-73 ALTRLLTIAED
+73 ALTRLLTIAQD

-89 MYSDHMTIGARS
+89 VYSDHY
-101 KEQGTKENQKAE
+101 
-113 QSSCSLP
+113 SLSP
-120 PAPCP
+120 DGERHAMP

-146 RTEVLKE
+146 RTDVLKE
-153 YVAQENLHNYQFAAL
+153 YVAQENLHNYQYAAL

-183 IDEFLYTEVE
+183 VDEFLYTEVE

-212 SRQVEMERACTR
+212 ARQVEMERACTR
-224 HLRAMNAYLHGD
+224 HLRLLNAYLHGD
-236 EYDEVNLSEGE
+236 EYDEVNLSEGT
-247 FAVEASVIIP
+247 FAVEASVVIP

-263 TIEDA
+263 TIRDA
-268 IRSALSQETSFPFN
+268 IRSVLEQETTFPFN
-282 VIVIDNHS
+282 LIVVDNGS
-290 TDGTTEIIERV
+290 TDGTTEAIDEFSADPRV
-301 KSEELRVKSEELRV
+301 L
-315 KNKSN
+315 
-320 NPEDKSN
+320 
-327 SDSSL
+327 
-332 FTLHSSLQTSDSSL
+332 
-346 FTLHSSLIHL
+346 HL
-356 IPDRNDLGIGGCWNM
+356 IPERNDLGIGGCWNM
-371 AVHHPQV
+371 AVHHPLV

-391 SSPHTL
+391 SSPQTL

-434 EWTLQNGRN
+434 EWTQQNGRN

-455 AFFTPVLRELQI
+455 AFFTPILRELQI

-489 RIFDEV
+489 RIYDEV

-504 SDAALSQDKI
+504 SDAALSQEKI
-514 NKNNTYKDHLRTLEI
+514 NRNNTYKDHLRTLEI
-529 KARQQLNQLWQHIVT
+529 KARQQLNLLWQHQVT
-544 EEEIDAFFQKELQ
+544 GEEVEAFFRKELE
-557 EWPEAAER
+557 EWQEAADR
-565 YKALEEV
+565 YKALEESV
-572 KSEELRVKNEN
+572 QTKELAIGEM
-583 NKQGS
+583 
-588 EGISDS
+588 
-594 SLFTLHSSLQS
+594 TLAA
-605 SDSSLFTLHSSFI
+605 
-618 CQWNPARIVSTG
+618 QWNPARIVSTG
-630 AAIDK
+630 ASIDK
-635 KSISERPCFLCDNNR
+635 RSISERPCFLCDKNR
-650 PKEQHKLMT
+650 PPEQHKLMT
-659 EKHYQILVNPYP
+659 EKHYQVLVNPYP

-697 RMAWNMPK
+697 RMAWSMPH

-736 RDWTMYEKNLRKLYP
+736 RDWTMYEKRLRKLYP

-764 NVGSRPGL
+764 NIGNRPGL

-790 ESDSILCQ
+790 ESDSLLCQ
-798 RVYKALPVVG
+798 RVYKALPVIG

-820 RQEGT
+820 REKGT
-825 SSRPDEIVTLIFPR
+825 ASRPDEIVTLIFPR

-848 AEGKEQLMIS
+848 AEGKDQLLIS

-865 GLFITPREQD
+865 GLFITPRRQD
-875 FKALTAEK
+875 FESLTAEK
-883 AAAILKEVTLSEEEL
+883 AAGILKEVTLSEEEL
-898 KPIIESL
+898 KPIIIQL
-905 SDKPQT
+905 TDKEDEAT
-911 TDPTQPPF
+911 AEA
-919 KGEEFSPF
+919 EEKKDIVPAINQ
-927 KGELERVRGWV
+927 V
-938 GSSVSVGI
+938 VSVGI
-946 MKETAIR
+946 MKDTAIR

-967 VGEQTAEYTEGG
+967 VGEQMAEYTEGG
-979 IRWRDNVYQELTF
+979 IRWKDNVYQELTF
-992 RPQEESLPLKGVGGS
+992 RPQEDMAS

-1013 TIGQRFHWE
+1013 TIGQKFHWE
-1022 RQESQTFQGIL
+1022 RQESQTFNGIL

-1061 MKGSCSLEFLK
+1061 MKSSSSLEFLK
-1072 AAAVISR
+1072 ASAVISR

-1086 QRRQEKADG
+1086 QRRQERAG
-1095 PAPFFSFVKGEG
+1095 QPAPFFTFVKGEG

-1146 VNATRGQVLMYEG
+1146 VNATRGQVLMFDG
-1159 KICDTRFG
+1159 KVCDTRFG

-1190 SVKDPFC
+1190 SVKDPYC
-1197 NTHDTQILRQVLND
+1197 NTNDTQILRQVLND
-1211 YDLETRD
+1211 YDLETHD
-1218 FYEWTEELSQED
+1218 FYEWTEELSQEEV
-1230 IHDRITAHL
+1230 HERITSHL
-1239 KMDLGPILA
+1239 KMDLGPILNI
-1248 LEIVEKGPGGH
+1248 EIVEKGPGGH

-1265 VGKEKSF
+1265 VGKDKAF
-1272 IVGKELEIRRMLSA
+1272 IIGKELEIRRMLST
-1286 STLKSS
+1286 SHLKSS

-1300 VRNSIPGRFILHGHG
+1300 VRNGIPGRFVLHGRG

-1333 GYSYKKIL
+1333 GFSYKQIL

-1350 TKL
+1350 KRLS

>member
-1 MKTIDCFIP
+1 MANRVDCFIP

-18 GTLENLQA
+18 GTLDELLADENVK
-26 EPQVQSVNFL
+26 EVNFL
-36 REDGPGNTRTIRYI
+36 REEGIGSTKTIRFI

-60 LYIKYDTLQLGYH
+60 LYCKYDALQLGYH

-89 MYSDHMTIGARS
+89 LFSDHYTLTPNGERRS
-101 KEQGTKENQKAE
+101 M
-113 QSSCSLP
+113 
-120 PAPCP
+120 P
-125 LIDYQLGSVRDDF
+125 LISCQLGSVRDDF

-193 RDTRLSGEKQ
+193 RDTRLSGQKQ

-212 SRQVEMERACTR
+212 SRQIEMERACTR
-224 HLRAMNAYLHGD
+224 HLRALNAYLHGD
-236 EYDEVNLSEGE
+236 EYDEINLSEGE
-247 FAVEASVIIP
+247 FAVEASVVIP

-263 TIEDA
+263 TIRDA
-268 IRSALSQETSFPFN
+268 IRSVLEQETTFPFN
-282 VIVIDNHS
+282 LIVVDNGS
-290 TDGTTEIIERV
+290 ADGTTEAIDEFSADERV
-301 KSEELRVKSEELRV
+301 
-315 KNKSN
+315 
-320 NPEDKSN
+320 
-327 SDSSL
+327 
-332 FTLHSSLQTSDSSL
+332 
-346 FTLHSSLIHL
+346 IHI

-391 SSPHTL
+391 SSPQTL

-434 EWTLQNGRN
+434 EWTLLNGRN

-489 RIFDEV
+489 RIYDEL

-529 KARQQLNQLWQHIVT
+529 KARQQLNLLWQHKVT
-544 EEEIDAFFQKELQ
+544 EEELEAFFQKELQ

-565 YKALEEV
+565 YKALEEGV
-572 KSEELRVKNEN
+572 QTKELPLGEMMMAA
-583 NKQGS
+583 Q
-588 EGISDS
+588 
-594 SLFTLHSSLQS
+594 F
-605 SDSSLFTLHSSFI
+605 
-618 CQWNPARIVSTG
+618 NPARIVSTG

-635 KSISERPCFLCDNNR
+635 KTISERPCFLCDNNR
-650 PKEQHKLMT
+650 PKKQHKLMT

-697 RMAWNMPK
+697 KMAWDMPK

-736 RDWTMYEKNLRKLYP
+736 RDWTMYEKGLRKLYP
-751 LTGEQMASMEEAG
+751 LTGEQTASMEEAG
-764 NVGSRPGL
+764 NVGSRCGL

-783 VIRSLPA
+783 VIRSLPT
-790 ESDSILCQ
+790 ESDSLLCQ
-798 RVYKALPVVG
+798 RVYKALPVIG
-808 DEAEPRLNIVCW
+808 DETEPRLNIVCW
-820 RQEGT
+820 RQEG
-825 SSRPDEIVTLIFPR
+825 SASRPDEIVTLIFPR

-848 AEGKEQLMIS
+848 AEGKEQLLIS

-875 FKALTAEK
+875 FEALTAEK
-883 AAAILKEVTLSEEEL
+883 AASILKEVTLSEEEL
-898 KPIIESL
+898 KPIITQL
-905 SDKPQT
+905 TDKAEGT
-911 TDPTQPPF
+911 ATD
-919 KGEEFSPF
+919 GEEKKDDMPAINQ
-927 KGELERVRGWV
+927 V
-938 GSSVSVGI
+938 VSVGI
-946 MKETAIR
+946 MKDTAIR
-953 FCMNNVYTAKGNEV
+953 FCMNNPYQAKGTEV
-967 VGEQTAEYTEGG
+967 TGEQIAEYTEGG
-979 IRWRDNVYQELTF
+979 IRWKDNVYQELTF
-992 RPQEESLPLKGVGGS
+992 RPQEDAAS

-1013 TIGQRFHWE
+1013 TIGQKFHWE
-1022 RQESQTFQGIL
+1022 RQESQTFSGIL

-1061 MKGSCSLEFLK
+1061 MKSSCSLEFLK

-1086 QRRQEKADG
+1086 QRRQERAG
-1095 PAPFFSFVKGEG
+1095 QPAPFFTSVKGEG

-1131 YQGITRASNPQVAEA
+1131 YQGITRANNPKVEEA
-1146 VNATRGQVLMYEG
+1146 VNATRGQVLMYDG

-1190 SVKDPFC
+1190 SVKDPYC
-1197 NTHDTQILRQVLND
+1197 NTSDKKILRQVLND

-1218 FYEWTEELSQED
+1218 FYEWTEELSQEEV
-1230 IHDRITAHL
+1230 HDRICKHL
-1239 KMDLGPILA
+1239 KMELGPIMGM
-1248 LEIVEKGPGGH
+1248 EIVEKGPGGH

-1265 VGKEKSF
+1265 VGKDKSF
-1272 IVGKELEIRRMLSA
+1272 IVGKELEIRRMLST

-1300 VRNSIPGRFILHGHG
+1300 VRGGVPQRFILHGYG

-1350 TKL
+1350 KRLS